1 MGYNYKELGLV
12 NTREMFAKANK
23 EGYAVPAFNFNN
35 MEQMLAIVEA
45 CAEMGSPVILQ
56 CSTGALK
63 YMGKTV
69 TPLLAKAAVDRA
81 REMGSDIPVALH
93 LDHGPDLAAVKT
105 CIECGFS
112 SVMIDG
118 SHHAFE
124 ENIAVSK
131 AVVEYA
137 KGFDV
142 TVEGELGVL
151 AGIEDDVVADSHKF
165 TKPEEVEEFVK
176 RTGVDSLAIAIG
188 TSHGA
193 HKFKP
198 GEDPKLRLDILEE
211 VERRLPGFPIVLH
224 GSSEVPAKY
233 IEMLRTYGGEIKDAI
248 GIPATELRNGAK
260 SGVAKINVDTDGRL
274 AFTAGLRKALMEN
287 PKEFDSRKYLGAG
300 KEEMKGYYKTKIVDV
315 FGSESAYKKADKK

>member
-1 MGYNYKELGLV
+1 MGYKYKELGLV
-12 NTREMFAKANK
+12 NTKEMFTKANK

-63 YMGKTV
+63 YMGKTI
-69 TPLLAKAAVDRA
+69 TPLLAKGAVDRA

-93 LDHGPDLAAVKT
+93 LDHGPDLASVKT

-118 SHHAFE
+118 SHYSFE

-131 AVVEYA
+131 EVVDYA
-137 KGFDV
+137 HQFDV
-142 TVEGELGVL
+142 TVDGELGVL
-151 AGIEDDVVADSHKF
+151 AGIEDEVVADSHKF
-165 TKPEEVEEFVK
+165 TKPEEVEEFVR

-233 IEMLRTYGGEIKDAI
+233 IEMLRAYGGEIKDAI
-248 GIPATELRNGAK
+248 GIPASELRGGAK

-274 AFTAGLRKALMEN
+274 AFTSGVRKALLEN
-287 PKEFDSRKYLGAG
+287 PKEFDCRKYLGPG
-300 KEEMKGYYKTKIVDV
+300 KEEMKAYYKTKIIDV
-315 FGSESAYKKADKK
+315 FGSEGAYKKADKK